1 MLVTQLGVV
10 GVNVDLEKKQT
21 IVRGEDTWLSDTRQ
35 STLSWSYGLAAFSLL
50 FVLIALNIL
59 VWCVYPR
66 K

>member
-1 MLVTQLGVV
+1 MTQLGVV

-21 IVRGEDTWLSDTRQ
+21 VARGEDTWLAETRH

-50 FVLIALNIL
+50 FDLIALNIL